1 MTRKMISVFL
11 ALMLCFSLVLTV
23 SAEATAIEFV
33 VDECGYLADGEI
45 AELNEYAAY
54 LYDDCGVGI
63 FFVFTTAESL
73 QDYDIAGL
81 TGGMEDY
88 FIMIENDTNWFVFK
102 GGLGEEVDAVTED
115 ELRAVYEAADTYVE
129 GVRVFLY
136 EASLCFPQIAD
147 TPEGDVLEVEEY
159 LVFDEANLLNDS
171 EEAALSEKLM
181 DISYTYHAQIIVAT
195 ISSMDGGDID
205 SYLHYVYD
213 SMGFGYGENRDGVL
227 LLVCMDPREYRIL
240 SNGYAGEAI
249 GMNQIDAISDAI
261 VSDLSDGA
269 YADAFST
276 FADQCAYYLDGYLNG
291 FPFNF
296 GKNLIV
302 ALIIGMV
309 AGVVVALVL
318 KKQLKSVRQQKQA
331 NIYIKSGSMQ
341 ITKSR
346 DLFLYREVSRT
357 KKDSSNSSGSGS
369 SRNVGGGKF

>member
-1 MTRKMISVFL
+1 MKRKLLSMLFVVVLCLSFAVSAFAACGADIYDEADLLSTQEETQL
-11 ALMLCFSLVLTV
+11 AEKLSEIGEEFDAQIVIMTV
-23 SAEATAIEFV
+23 SSTNGNIDAYIEEMF
-33 VDECGYLADGEI
+33 DGM
-45 AELNEYAAY
+45 N
-54 LYDDCGVGI
+54 
-63 FFVFTTAESL
+63 
-73 QDYDIAGL
+73 
-81 TGGMEDY
+81 M
-88 FIMIENDTNWFVFK
+88 
-102 GGLGEEVDAVTED
+102 
-115 ELRAVYEAADTYVE
+115 
-129 GVRVFLY
+129 
-136 EASLCFPQIAD
+136 
-147 TPEGDVLEVEEY
+147 
-159 LVFDEANLLNDS
+159 
-171 EEAALSEKLM
+171 
-181 DISYTYHAQIIVAT
+181 
-195 ISSMDGGDID
+195 
-205 SYLHYVYD
+205 
-213 SMGFGYGENRDGVL
+213 GYGEKRDGVL
-227 LLVCMDPREYRIL
+227 LLVCMDDREYRIL

-249 GMNQIDAISDAI
+249 GPSQIDAIGDAI

-357 KKDSSNSSGSGS
+357 KKASSDSSGSGS